1 MSLTKKL
8 SSFARTLPMALFLLG
23 VSSFGC
29 SSSNYQEVIFRNNF
43 TYANNRVETLAQSK
57 TKAGARELIHSS
69 EADYSLANA
78 FAELMNRTNETNKTN
93 ESETIE
99 ECYYSRILG
108 SRSILPRKVYSGWH
122 IKFNPEELKIYC
134 EYRFSNGMF
143 AVRPT
148 INFKDMDGT
157 LRAYWIKF
165 F

>member
-8 SSFARTLPMALFLLG
+8 LSSAKMLPCALFLLAA
-23 VSSFGC
+23 SSLGC
-29 SSSNYQEVIFRNNF
+29 YSSNNSEDIFRNSF
-43 TYANNRVETLAQSK
+43 ACAGSRVETLAQSK